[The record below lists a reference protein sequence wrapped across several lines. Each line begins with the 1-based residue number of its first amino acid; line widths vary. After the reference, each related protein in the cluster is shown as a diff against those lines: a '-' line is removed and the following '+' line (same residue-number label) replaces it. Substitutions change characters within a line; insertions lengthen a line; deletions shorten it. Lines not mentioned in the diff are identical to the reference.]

1 MAKPNGSSNTPTTSP
16 QVDFTLE
23 NYGSVFSVRCE
34 HASAQKALAAFD
46 EPGSRWF
53 GDRLAEEPR
62 LIGGLVSSL
71 REDGWAVR

>member
-1 MAKPNGSSNTPTTSP
+1 MAGQARKTSP
-16 QVDFTLE
+16 SPEVDFTVE
-23 NYGSVFSVRCE
+23 NYGSVCFVRCE
-34 HASAQKALAAFD
+34 PPSEKEALAAFD